1 MTGVPR
7 NRDQPESAVTKLE
20 RAAMLIYAGNYDI
33 PPSEAVQAAHA
44 LFDAIERDRLQR
56 ANEADHE

>member
-20 RAAMLIYAGNYDI
+20 RAAMLIYASNVI
-33 PPSEAVQAAHA
+33 RPEKAVDAAHS
-44 LFDAIERDRLQR
+44 LFDAIDHDRAHR